1 MLDVDIVRVLVAML
15 LNTNINTTTD
25 NTKDA
30 LNVGRASSLKEP
42 AQPITTILALTV
54 FMVVVRLVLK

>member
-1 MLDVDIVRVLVAML
+1 MLDIDIVRVLVAML
-15 LNTNINTTTD
+15 LNTNINTNTD

-30 LNVGRASSLKEP
+30 LNVGRASPLKEP

-54 FMVVVRLVLK
+54 FVVVVRLVLK